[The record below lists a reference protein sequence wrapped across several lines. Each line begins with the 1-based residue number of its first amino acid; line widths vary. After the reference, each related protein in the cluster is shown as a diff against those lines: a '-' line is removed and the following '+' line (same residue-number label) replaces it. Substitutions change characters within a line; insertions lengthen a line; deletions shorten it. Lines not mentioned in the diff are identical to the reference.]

1 MKKHIVTLLCAAA
14 VFSGCAGSN
23 EQETKKLT
31 LLAYDSFTPSEGIF
45 DEFTK
50 ETGIT
55 VEVVLGGDTGQLI
68 SKAILTAGNPEGDV
82 LWGVDNTFLT
92 RATEGE
98 VFSSYTSPLTKN
110 MAADVVEMTQPDGV
124 VTPVDT
130 GDVCFNYDK
139 KWFSERNVAPPQSLE
154 DLALPAYK
162 DLLVVQNPASSSPGL
177 AFLLSTIA
185 SFGEDGWQNYW
196 KKLRAN
202 GVKVVDG
209 WTEAYTIE
217 FSGSSGKGSRPLVV
231 SYASSPPAEV
241 VYSDPPVSEPPTAV
255 IDTTCFHQVEFAGI
269 LRGSKNEDAAK
280 LLVDYLADTTFQSD
294 LPLTLFVNPVNK
306 NVVLP
311 EVFTSFAAQPEK
323 PYSMDPVTIEENRVT
338 WVDTWSSIALR

>member
-1 MKKHIVTLLCAAA
+1 MKKYIASLFCVVAI
-14 VFSGCAGSN
+14 FSGCAGSK
-23 EQETKKLT
+23 EQETTKLT
-31 LLAYDSFTPSEGIF
+31 LLAYDSFLPTEGIF
-45 DEFTK
+45 DTFTK
-50 ETGIT
+50 ETGIN

-68 SKAILTAGNPEGDV
+68 SKAILTSGNPEGDV

-92 RATEGE
+92 RAINGE
-98 VFSSYTSPLTKN
+98 IFAPYTSPLTKN
-110 MAADVVEMTQPDGV
+110 MAADVVELTQLEGV

-130 GDVCFNYDK
+130 GDVCINYDK
-139 KWFSERNVAPPQSLE
+139 KWFSERSITPPQSLE
-154 DLALPAYK
+154 DLALPIYK

-177 AFLLSTIA
+177 AFLLSTIS
-185 SFGEDGWQNYW
+185 SFGENGWQNYW

-217 FSGSSGKGSRPLVV
+217 FSGSSGKGTRPLVV

-269 LRGSKNEDAAK
+269 LRGSKNEKVAK
-280 LLVDYLADTTFQSD
+280 LLVDYLADTKFQSD

-306 NVVLP
+306 NVALP
-311 EVFTSFAAQPEK
+311 EVFTSFAAQPAKPFTMNPAVIEK
-323 PYSMDPVTIEENRVT
+323 NRST

>member
-1 MKKHIVTLLCAAA
+1 MKKYIVTLFCVAA
-14 VFSGCAGSN
+14 VFSGCAGSK
-23 EQETKKLT
+23 EQATKKLT
-31 LLAYDSFTPSEGIF
+31 LLAYDSFLPTEGIF

-50 ETGIT
+50 ETGIS
-55 VEVVLGGDTGQLI
+55 VEVILGGDTGQLI
-68 SKAILTAGNPEGDV
+68 SKAILTSGNPEGDV

-92 RATEGE
+92 RAIKGE
-98 VFSSYTSPLTKN
+98 IFAPYTSPLTKD
-110 MAADVVEMTQPDGV
+110 MAADVVELTQPEGV

-130 GDVCFNYDK
+130 GDVCINYDK
-139 KWFSERNVAPPQSLE
+139 KWFSQRNIVPPQSLE

-185 SFGEDGWQNYW
+185 AFGEDDWQSYW
-196 KKLRAN
+196 KKLRTN

-217 FSGSSGKGSRPLVV
+217 FSGSSGKGTRPLVV

-280 LLVDYLADTTFQSD
+280 LLIDYLADTTFQSD
-294 LPLTLFVNPVNK
+294 LPLTLFVNPVHK
-306 NVVLP
+306 NVALP
-311 EVFTSFAAQPEK
+311 DVFTSFAAQPTK
-323 PYSMDPVTIEENRVT
+323 PFTMNPANIEENRVT

>member
-1 MKKHIVTLLCAAA
+1 MKKYIVTLFCVAA
-14 VFSGCAGSN
+14 VFSGCAGSK
-23 EQETKKLT
+23 EQATKKLT
-31 LLAYDSFTPSEGIF
+31 LLAYDSFLPTEGIF

-50 ETGIT
+50 ETGIG
-55 VEVVLGGDTGQLI
+55 VEVILGGDTGQLI
-68 SKAILTAGNPEGDV
+68 SKAILTSGNPEGDV

-92 RATEGE
+92 RAIKGE
-98 VFSSYTSPLTKN
+98 IFAPYTSPLTKN
-110 MAADVVEMTQPDGV
+110 MAADVVELTQPEGV

-130 GDVCFNYDK
+130 GDVCINYDK
-139 KWFSERNVAPPQSLE
+139 KWFSQRNIVPPQSLE

-185 SFGEDGWQNYW
+185 AFGEDGWQSYW
-196 KKLRAN
+196 KKLRTN

-217 FSGSSGKGSRPLVV
+217 FSGSSGKGTRPLVV

-255 IDTTCFHQVEFAGI
+255 IVTTCFHQVEFAGI
-269 LRGSKNEDAAK
+269 LRGSKNEKAAQ
-280 LLVDYLADTTFQSD
+280 LLIDYLAGTTFQSD

-323 PYSMDPVTIEENRVT
+323 PYTMDPAAIEKNRAA

>member
-1 MKKHIVTLLCAAA
+1 
-14 VFSGCAGSN
+14 
-23 EQETKKLT
+23 
-31 LLAYDSFTPSEGIF
+31 
-45 DEFTK
+45 
-50 ETGIT
+50 
-55 VEVVLGGDTGQLI
+55 
-68 SKAILTAGNPEGDV
+68 
-82 LWGVDNTFLT
+82 
-92 RATEGE
+92 
-98 VFSSYTSPLTKN
+98 
-110 MAADVVEMTQPDGV
+110 MAADVIELTQPKGV

-130 GDVCFNYDK
+130 GDVCINYDK
-139 KWFSERNVAPPQSLE
+139 KWFSQRNISPPKSLE

-185 SFGEDGWQNYW
+185 AFEEDGWQSYW
-196 KKLRAN
+196 KKLRTN

-217 FSGSSGKGSRPLVV
+217 FSGSSGKGTRPLVV

-241 VYSDPPVSEPPTAV
+241 VYSEPPVSEPPTAV

-269 LRGSKNEDAAK
+269 LRGSKNEKAAQ
-280 LLVDYLADTTFQSD
+280 LLIDYLADTTFQSD

-306 NVVLP
+306 NVALP
-311 EVFTSFAAQPEK
+311 DVFTSFAAQPEK
-323 PYSMDPVTIEENRVT
+323 PFTMDPAAIEKNRAA

>member
-1 MKKHIVTLLCAAA
+1 MKKYIVTLFCVAA
-14 VFSGCAGSN
+14 VFSGCAGSK
-23 EQETKKLT
+23 EQTTKKLT
-31 LLAYDSFTPSEGIF
+31 LLAYDSFLPTEGIF

-50 ETGIT
+50 ETGIS
-55 VEVVLGGDTGQLI
+55 VEVILGGDTGQLI
-68 SKAILTAGNPEGDV
+68 SKAILTSGNPEGDV

-92 RATEGE
+92 RAIKGE
-98 VFSSYTSPLTKN
+98 IFAPYTSSLTKN
-110 MAADVVEMTQPDGV
+110 MAADVVELTQPEGV

-130 GDVCFNYDK
+130 GDVCINYDK
-139 KWFSERNVAPPQSLE
+139 KWFSQRNIVPPQSLE

-185 SFGEDGWQNYW
+185 AFGEDDWQGYW
-196 KKLRAN
+196 KKLRTN

-217 FSGSSGKGSRPLVV
+217 FSGSSGKGTRPLVV

-269 LRGSKNEDAAK
+269 LRGSKNEKAAQ
-280 LLVDYLADTTFQSD
+280 LLIDYLADTTFQSD

-306 NVVLP
+306 DAVIP
-311 EVFTSFAAQPEK
+311 EVFTSFAAQPTK
-323 PYSMDPVTIEENRVT
+323 PFTMNPANIEENRVT

>member
-1 MKKHIVTLLCAAA
+1 MKKYIVTLFCVAA
-14 VFSGCAGSN
+14 VFSGCAGSK
-23 EQETKKLT
+23 EQATKKLT
-31 LLAYDSFTPSEGIF
+31 LLAYDSFLPTEGIF

-50 ETGIT
+50 ETGIS
-55 VEVVLGGDTGQLI
+55 VEVILGGDTGQLI
-68 SKAILTAGNPEGDV
+68 SKAILTSGNPEGDV

-92 RATEGE
+92 RAIKGE
-98 VFSSYTSPLTKN
+98 IFAPYTSPLTKD
-110 MAADVVEMTQPDGV
+110 MAADVVELTQPEGV

-130 GDVCFNYDK
+130 GDVCINYDK
-139 KWFSERNVAPPQSLE
+139 KWFSQRNIVPPQSLE

-185 SFGEDGWQNYW
+185 AFGEDDWQSYW
-196 KKLRAN
+196 KKLRTN

-217 FSGSSGKGSRPLVV
+217 FSGSSGKGTRPLVV

-269 LRGSKNEDAAK
+269 LRGSKNDKAAQ
-280 LLVDYLADTTFQSD
+280 LLIDYLADTTFQSD

-306 NVVLP
+306 NVALP
-311 EVFTSFAAQPEK
+311 DVFTSFAAQPEK
-323 PYSMDPVTIEENRVT
+323 PYTMDPAAIEKNRVT